1 MPKTKLT
8 HQSIV
13 GLSTPEKPTE
23 YYDTQETGLILRLSK
38 AGTKTFAYRYQIGD
52 KKRRMT
58 LGKFPAISLAEARQR
73 VQKIKVQVNDGI
85 DPQVEKKR
93 KKRKRAE
100 KKITL
105 LYAINEYKKRHLPGL
120 KQSTQNDYE
129 NRIKH
134 IVKGQGKG
142 ITKSRGLP
150 PDLEL
155 KDIKRH
161 EILELLEGIAKSAP
175 TQAQRVQA
183 IISGVYSFSIDRG
196 WIDIN
201 MARNINFKARKRRKK
216 KKWQNIEFD
225 NQQIRQ
231 LWKSFCE
238 YNQTVGAWFKLL
250 MILGQRAGETRK
262 MKWKHINWKK
272 KEWYIPGENAKND
285 HSHYVPLNDMALNVL
300 KEMKKLSGK
309 KAYVFSSPVKK
320 DIPIGHQ
327 QKAAE
332 RISERS
338 EIEDFNIHSLRTTVL
353 TRMAALGVPPQVLS
367 KYFNHK
373 TSAVGSKIT
382 AIYNKYDYSGE
393 KREAAEKWG
402 LELSRILNNGGK

>member
-8 HQSIV
+8 HQSIK

-23 YYDTQETGLILRLSK
+23 YYDTKETGLILRLSK

-105 LYAINEYKKRHLPGL
+105 LYAVNEYKKRHLPKL
-120 KQSTQNDYE
+120 KQSTQDDYE

-134 IVKGQGKG
+134 IVKGQGEG

-150 PDLEL
+150 SDLEL
-155 KDIKRH
+155 KDIKRA
-161 EILELLEGIAKSAP
+161 EILELLEGIAKTAP

-196 WIDIN
+196 WIDFN
-201 MARNINFKARKRRKK
+201 VARNINFKPRKRKKK
-216 KKWQNIEFD
+216 KKWQNIAFD
-225 NQQIRQ
+225 DEQIRL
-231 LWKSFCE
+231 LWKNFCE
-238 YNQTVGAWFKLL
+238 YNQPVGAWFKLL

-262 MKWKHINWKK
+262 MEWKHINWKK
-272 KEWYIPGENAKND
+272 NEWYIPGPNAKND
-285 HSHYVPLNDMALNVL
+285 RNHFVPLNERALNVL
-300 KEMKKLSGK
+300 EEMRKHTGK
-309 KAYVFSSPVKK
+309 KEFVFLSPVKK
-320 DIPIGHQ
+320 DRPIGHQ

-338 EIEDFNIHSLRTTVL
+338 GVKDFNIHSLRTTVL
-353 TRMAALGVPPQVLS
+353 TRMAALGISQHVVS
-367 KYFNHK
+367 KYYNH
-373 TSAVGSKIT
+373 TT
-382 AIYNKYDYSGE
+382 TRYGE
-393 KREAAEKWG
+393 
-402 LELSRILNNGGK
+402 